1 MQYKEVWDILS
12 KVNVSD
18 KIMKKNNLS
27 YLSWAHC
34 HETMMEYFP
43 EYSWKVSEYSKA
55 DGSKTNVLTYQGPD
69 GPSAGVHVTVTI
81 QNLVRDCFLP
91 CMTGYSNKATV
102 FPNAR
107 DINDAIQRCYVKA
120 CALFGLGVS
129 LYWGEDVPRD
139 GRENNVKPANL
150 KIEKAPHK
158 KVVEKKTT
166 FGAAMEAATK
176 PNKQHKE
183 LEYTDDGKLKFV
195 GIPGTEKTTTPD
207 LGDM

>member
-1 MQYKEVWDILS
+1 MMQYKEVWDKLS
-12 KVNVSD
+12 QVNVSD

-34 HETMMEYFP
+34 HEVMMEHFP
-43 EYSWKVSEYSKA
+43 EYSWKVTEYTKA
-55 DGSKTNVLTYQGPD
+55 DGSKTNVLTYAGPE

-81 QNLVRDCFLP
+81 GNLVRDCFLP

-129 LYWGEDVPRD
+129 LYWGEDIPRD
-139 GRENNVKPANL
+139 GREKNVKPANL

-158 KVVEKKTT
+158 RVEEKK
-166 FGAAMEAATK
+166 
-176 PNKQHKE
+176 HKE
-183 LEYTDDGKLKFV
+183 LEYTDDGKMKFIPV
-195 GIPGTEKTTTPD
+195 PGTDKPTENN

>member
-1 MQYKEVWDILS
+1 MQYKEVWDKLS
-12 KVNVSD
+12 QVNVSD

-34 HETMMEYFP
+34 HEVMMEHYP
-43 EYSWKVSEYSKA
+43 EYYWKVTEYTKP
-55 DGSKTNVLTYQGPD
+55 DGSRTNVMTYQGPE

-81 QNLVRDCFLP
+81 GNLVRDCFLP
-91 CMTGYSNKATV
+91 CMTGYSNKATI

-129 LYWGEDVPRD
+129 LYWGEDIPRD
-139 GRENNVKPANL
+139 GREKNVKP
-150 KIEKAPHK
+150 K
-158 KVVEKKTT
+158 KVMVKTK
-166 FGAAMEAATK
+166 AAT
-176 PNKQHKE
+176 PKQHKE
-183 LEYTDDGKLKFV
+183 LEYTDDGKMKFV
-195 GIPGTEKTTTPD
+195 GIPGTETIKETIKEVEDYAKELTINKSN